1 MYIYIYIY
9 IYIHTY
15 VYVQVG
21 VTPKGHSNCS
31 GNCNHCG
38 VILGMSTLPLWS
50 VVSPAR
56 LDKAQNYRCATGRP
70 MRLPTAPAY
79 PRLYQGGWFKT
90 PGTNTTPT

>member
-1 MYIYIYIY
+1 MLGRHLPRRDTAIAAA
-9 IYIHTY
+9 TATT
-15 VYVQVG
+15 VG
-21 VTPKGHSNCS
+21 SF
-31 GNCNHCG
+31 
-38 VILGMSTLPLWS
+38 GMSTLPLWS